1 MLQYT
6 VTQWVFIFYFYCFFG
21 WCFES
26 TYVSIKTRKLTN
38 RGFMHGPFLPLYG
51 SGAIMML
58 VVSLPFRGNVPLT
71 YLAGCVGATILE
83 YVTGVVMEKMF
94 RVRYWD
100 YSKQRFQFQGHICL
114 RSTIAWGGLT
124 ILMTEVVHV
133 HVENIVL
140 SIQTQVLSAVTFV
153 LTAWIF
159 ADFALS
165 FKAALD
171 LRDVLLKLEEAK
183 IELGHLQMRMDAF
196 ATMTAEEFERRLQEY
211 KDGVKQRKESIA
223 GALTQKKEEL
233 ETFLA
238 GLMAEAESITP
249 DPGKVRE
256 RLQEAFAAKK
266 AEMLRRR
273 QEIYGGMERQ
283 IRKIL
288 RANPS
293 FGSKE
298 YPESVEELQRDLVEK
313 EGK

>member
-1 MLQYT
+1 
-6 VTQWVFIFYFYCFFG
+6 
-21 WCFES
+21 
-26 TYVSIKTRKLTN
+26 
-38 RGFMHGPFLPLYG
+38 MHGPFLPLYG

-133 HVENIVL
+133 HVENVVL

-165 FKAALD
+165 FSKMTFPHQMM
-171 LRDVLLKLEEAK
+171 RVVLLEQ
-183 IELGHLQMRMDAF
+183 IYR
-196 ATMTAEEFERRLQEY
+196 AER
-211 KDGVKQRKESIA
+211 
-223 GALTQKKEEL
+223 
-233 ETFLA
+233 
-238 GLMAEAESITP
+238 
-249 DPGKVRE
+249 
-256 RLQEAFAAKK
+256 
-266 AEMLRRR
+266 
-273 QEIYGGMERQ
+273 
-283 IRKIL
+283 IRK
-288 RANPS
+288 NEPYH
-293 FGSKE
+293 K
-298 YPESVEELQRDLVEK
+298 
-313 EGK
+313 